1 MIKLNPFIDTNY
13 CKFLLIGKW
22 SVKKQ
27 YHIPLQHCHLIHSPN
42 CTVTG
47 GKVKLPMLFNDPG
60 FVSTLVAHGGKATE
74 HVMRA
79 EAGKLGYGGEA
90 ASSDVFWRA
99 NARVRNM
106 DNNLWEEK
114 WAALPTYLTQ
124 LREDSAAYT
133 HWKNNTDNSFSYYFV
148 AFYTVRDVLQLHGRP
163 VSSTDMGHFKHDL
176 FDGMNATGLY
186 DI

>member
-1 MIKLNPFIDTNY
+1 MCF
-13 CKFLLIGKW
+13 GE
-22 SVKKQ
+22 
-27 YHIPLQHCHLIHSPN
+27 
-42 CTVTG
+42 
-47 GKVKLPMLFNDPG
+47 PML
-60 FVSTLVAHGGKATE
+60 VYETWT
-74 HVMRA
+74 
-79 EAGKLGYGGEA
+79 
-90 ASSDVFWRA
+90 
-99 NARVRNM
+99 